1 MNILSFSVHECAFFD
16 VWVFNLFVQS
26 CRNTPLAQCYCRN
39 ELEKRR
45 AYDERVEHGT
55 FSPLV
60 VSTTGSIGNTATVIY
75 KRIASLRQTEQA
87 IQQDTA
93 QTEILAQ
100 M

>member
-1 MNILSFSVHECAFFD
+1 MNVHFD
-16 VWVFNLFVQS
+16 VRVFNLFAQS
-26 CRNTPLAQCYCRN
+26 CRNTPLAQCYRRN

-60 VSTTGSIGNTATVIY
+60 LSTTGGMGNTATVVY
-75 KRIASLRQTEQA
+75 KRTASLRQTEQA